1 VSTNIV
7 VAQRYPRIYKKAVAA
22 RTRWREIGEQTRFYG
37 QTLAS
42 LIDALVN
49 YRFEVLRQIASM
61 SLGTGALAM
70 VGGTVAIVSFLNLS
84 TGGLIATQGYNQLSM
99 IGAQALT
106 GFASAFINTRLISL
120 GTAVVAFSATLG
132 AGCTAQLGAMRI
144 NEEIDAL
151 EVMGIRSVS
160 YLAGTRVLAGI
171 VVIGPLYCVALLME
185 YLAARVGTTVLYG
198 QGTGVYDHYFHSF
211 FVPADVLNSFVTVII
226 MTIIV
231 MLIHT
236 YYGFTATGGPA
247 GVGRA
252 VGRATRLSLVAGAVI
267 LMLFTLALY
276 GHTGNFNF
284 SG

>member
-1 VSTNIV
+1 MSTKVVVS
-7 VAQRYPRIYKKAVAA
+7 QRYPRIYRRAAAA
-22 RTRWREIGEQTRFYG
+22 RERWRETGEQTRFYG
-37 QTLAS
+37 QTLSS
-42 LIDALVN
+42 LIDVVVN
-49 YRFEVLRQIASM
+49 YRYEVLRQIASM

-70 VGGTVAIVSFLNLS
+70 VGGTVAIVTFLNLS

-99 IGAQALT
+99 IGAEALT
-106 GFASAFINTRLISL
+106 GFASAFINTRLISV

-160 YLAGTRVLAGI
+160 YLAGTRVAAGV

-185 YLAARVGTTVLYG
+185 YLAARFGTTVLYG
-198 QGTGVYDHYFHSF
+198 QGTGVYDHYFHTF
-211 FVPADVLNSFVTVII
+211 FVPADVLNSFVTVTL
-226 MTIIV
+226 MTVIV
-231 MLIHT
+231 MLVHS

-252 VGRATRLSLVAGAVI
+252 VGRATRLSLVAGAVV
-267 LMLFTLALY
+267 LMSFSLALY
-276 GHTGNFNF
+276 GHTGNFNYA
-284 SG
+284 G